1 MTDTERQA
9 LGVYLLS
16 PELAQASILT
26 EDHFEAER
34 HRELFV
40 LLKSKAWTD
49 GQELFL
55 HLSEKPRVAEKVG
68 GLPYAMS
75 HMDEAPSTQ
84 NVGTYEDALK
94 RKRARSLLA
103 AAAVE
108 AQALSFDGAEPF
120 ELVKAVRDRLD
131 AIDIDRRGVV
141 VSATEGAQDVADDLE
156 EEVRGERVPY
166 MTTGWREWDTR
177 WVGIPSEG
185 VLLFLARS
193 GMGKTS
199 LVNSLAVAMAMSGHK
214 VHIHGT
220 ETSANKRNRAIIFG
234 IAGISPRQWGH
245 LTLRHSEGRCNGEQ
259 LATLRECHRRLLA
272 AADIRAGLPI
282 TVTGSGLSCER
293 LCSEVRNQARKGLAV
308 AFVDVTD
315 PDRPGMAAVNGDR
328 MMYAASLPK
337 IAVLLAAFEKI
348 AQGKMSYDDDTREL
362 MERMIQRSDNA
373 ATTELMHRVGK
384 KYIARV
390 LLSPRYRLYDPTHGG
405 GLWVG
410 KDYAKAGVWKRDP
423 MHNLSHGATAIQVA
437 RFYYLLY
444 TEQLVTPKWSKEMKE
459 VMSGEHLNHKFVRAL
474 TQLWPR
480 MLLLRKSGSWRTYHS
495 DSALVERG
503 GRAYIAVALSNDA
516 EGGDW
521 MRQLIVELDRMM
533 NPRKS

>member
-34 HRELFV
+34 HRALFV

-49 GQELFL
+49 GQELFV

-308 AFVDVTD
+308 AFVDYVQDFPFSSGIEGKRTSQIVHHSRMLKDLSAEIRKPLVAAAQVSGEKEGIPSKGQVVPQMWDAQWASGLHQDAEEVYAINRGDYWEQRLTD
-315 PDRPGMAAVNGDR
+315 VDGNVSAMFSEDRFGQVGVIDIHARKRREG
-328 MMYAASLPK
+328 SLGH
-337 IAVLLAAFEKI
+337 LALDWDGPRRWVGPVFE
-348 AQGKMSYDDDTREL
+348 E
-362 MERMIQRSDNA
+362 MERKRAINNTPQPSWHDAGPMDVGC
-373 ATTELMHRVGK
+373 ATVR
-384 KYIARV
+384 
-390 LLSPRYRLYDPTHGG
+390 
-405 GLWVG
+405 
-410 KDYAKAGVWKRDP
+410 
-423 MHNLSHGATAIQVA
+423 
-437 RFYYLLY
+437 
-444 TEQLVTPKWSKEMKE
+444 KE
-459 VMSGEHLNHKFVRAL
+459 V
-474 TQLWPR
+474 T
-480 MLLLRKSGSWRTYHS
+480 T
-495 DSALVERG
+495 
-503 GRAYIAVALSNDA
+503 
-516 EGGDW
+516 
-521 MRQLIVELDRMM
+521 
-533 NPRKS
+533 